1 MLPTDLGRAFGANPS
16 LNKQKNVEIT
26 PVTVDASITFSD
38 IGGLEH
44 YVHSLKEMVFLPLVY
59 PEVFKKFHLN
69 PPKGVLLHGPPG
81 TGKTLCARAL
91 AAAAAPVGPSVG
103 LGRGQGIV

>member
-38 IGGLEH
+38 IGGLSTT
-44 YVHSLKEMVFLPLVY
+44 YSLKEMVFFPWC
-59 PEVFKKFHLN
+59 
-69 PPKGVLLHGPPG
+69 
-81 TGKTLCARAL
+81 TRRSSRSST
-91 AAAAAPVGPSVG
+91 
-103 LGRGQGIV
+103 